1 MSEITRIGIYGGTFA
16 PIHNGHKNAAKAFM
30 DQMQLHY
37 LFVIPTSMSP
47 EKIRDSGDD
56 ARHRMKMCE
65 LAFEG
70 EVGVII
76 SDMEIERGGTSYTV
90 DTLRYLKK
98 IYPNDELVFLC
109 GSDMFLSMETWREPQ
124 SIMKMATIAVAA
136 RKRRLLLKLFITKW
150 KYQRKYGARC
160 KILPIKPLLM
170 SSTQLR
176 LDMMEEAVEPAVY
189 DYIQEH
195 NLYGETNAV

>member
-1 MSEITRIGIYGGTFA
+1 MKIGIFGGTFNPPHIGHRYLLEQIQRILKCERIIIIPSNIPPHKDLADNQPEHRLNMVKLAFPEYEVSDIEITRQG
-16 PIHNGHKNAAKAFM
+16 K
-30 DQMQLHY
+30 
-37 LFVIPTSMSP
+37 
-47 EKIRDSGDD
+47 
-56 ARHRMKMCE
+56 
-65 LAFEG
+65 
-70 EVGVII
+70 
-76 SDMEIERGGTSYTV
+76 SYTV

-136 RKRRLLLKLFITKW
+136 RKRRLLLKLLITKW

-176 LDMMEEAVEPAVY
+176 LDMMEEAVEPAVC